1 MTWQLKP
8 AMNTRVEIAFFF
20 KKNAD
25 QLFFDSW
32 MTGRLVCR
40 SGGAL
45 VGWGAGR
52 LRLLLR
58 R

>member
-1 MTWQLKP
+1 MKWELKS

-20 KKNAD
+20 NKNAD

-32 MTGRLVCR
+32 MTGRLGCR

-45 VGWGAGR
+45 AGWGASRVGR
-52 LRLLLR
+52 
-58 R
+58 